1 MAYSELIKN
10 FSRIRTYMR
19 SFYVYGFRRRG
30 EYDEKSARSYDDERR
45 RLESWLGDYMS
56 FRQDTVGRRFFLS
69 VDSRTIQHN
78 PLYRGFR
85 AKSFTDRDIMLHFHL
100 MDILAML
107 QPVTLHDVMEA
118 LAERLN
124 TFEDAEYPDES
135 TVRRKLNECEK
146 MGLVKKEKQGGKTLY
161 RRAEDAVALESWRDA
176 LDFFSEIAPLGV
188 IGDFCRNKLT
198 ERPSLFRF
206 KHHYILNALDSEVR
220 LALTEAIGE
229 SRETLL
235 TMERRKITVG
245 PLKLYISVQ
254 TGRQYVLA
262 WSSWNRDFSF
272 FRLDAIDDVRVGEKA
287 EYPDDLDERLRAF
300 MGRVWGVSRNRAEA
314 LTHLEMAVYAG
325 DDEPHI
331 PCCLERE
338 KRCGRVERLDRN
350 HWRYFADVYD
360 ALEMLPWIRTFIG
373 RITEIECTDAR
384 VTERFY
390 GDMAAMA
397 QMYGGNEDAV
407 P

>member
-10 FSRIRTYMR
+10 FNRIRTYMR

-30 EYDEKSARSYDDERR
+30 EYDEKSARGYDDERR
-45 RLESWLGDYMS
+45 RLESWLGDYMA
-56 FRQDTVGRRFFLS
+56 FRQDAAGRCFFLS
-69 VDSRTIQHN
+69 VDSRAIQHN

-85 AKSFTDRDIMLHFHL
+85 TKSFTDRDIMLHFHL
-100 MDILAML
+100 MDLLAVL
-107 QPVTLHDVMEA
+107 EPVTLHDVMEA

-146 MGLVKKEKQGGKTLY
+146 IGLVTKEKQGGKTLY
-161 RRAEDAVALESWRDA
+161 RRACDAVALESWRDA
-176 LDFFSEIAPLGV
+176 LDFFSETAPLGV
-188 IGDFCRNKLT
+188 IGDFCRDKLDGQ
-198 ERPSLFRF
+198 PSLFRF
-206 KHHYILNALDSEVR
+206 KHHYILNALDSEVL
-220 LALTEAIGE
+220 LALTQAIGE
-229 SRETLL
+229 RRETLL
-235 TMERRKITVG
+235 TVGRRRITVA

-262 WSSWNRDFSF
+262 WLPWNREFSF
-272 FRLDAIDDVRVGEKA
+272 FRLDAIDDARPGEQA
-287 EYPDDLDERLRAF
+287 EYPDDLDLRLKAF
-300 MGRVWGVSRNRAEA
+300 MGSVWGVSRSRAEA
-314 LTHLEMAVYAG
+314 LTRLEMTVYAG

-331 PCCLERE
+331 PSRLERE

-350 HWRYFADVYD
+350 HWRYTADVCD

-373 RITEIECTDAR
+373 RITELKCSDAR
-384 VTERFY
+384 VTDRFY
-390 GDMAAMA
+390 GDMAAMER
-397 QMYGGNEDAV
+397 MYGGDADAV